1 MFSENRKQCLVLLLP
16 ALVILGLLTA
26 YPIVS
31 VIYHAFGEVD
41 RANNHYQFVGLANFR
56 TLFDDFFFVAAIKNT
71 LVFTVVASVAQVLL
85 GLGIALL
92 FHRRFP
98 GRRLALPLFI
108 YPMMIS
114 TMVCSAIWRAWFN
127 YDYGLLNTV
136 LTALGLPAQEW
147 LFNPHLALYAIAL
160 VDTWQWTPM
169 AFLIVLAGLQSIPKD
184 ISEAALVDGAKGWR
198 SFVYITLPQIKNQV
212 ILAFLLRAIDTFK
225 LFDKVYVMT
234 GGGPGNA
241 TETLS
246 MFVYKYGFRF
256 FDLGMASSSALVML
270 AISLAMTLFYARK
283 VMKGSTR

>member
-16 ALVILGLLTA
+16 ALAILGLLTA

-71 LVFTVVASVAQVLL
+71 LVFTVVASVAQVVL

-98 GRRLALPLFI
+98 GRRLVLPLFI

-114 TMVCSAIWRAWFN
+114 TMVCSAIWRAWFH

-198 SFVYITLPQIKNQV
+198 AFVYITLPQIKNQV

>member
-198 SFVYITLPQIKNQV
+198 AFVYITLPQIKNQV

>member
-1 MFSENRKQCLVLLLP
+1 MFSENRKQCLILLLP
-16 ALVILGLLTA
+16 ALAILGLLTA

-71 LVFTVVASVAQVLL
+71 LVFTVVASVAQVML

-114 TMVCSAIWRAWFN
+114 TMVCSAIWRAWFH

-198 SFVYITLPQIKNQV
+198 AFVYITLPQIKNQV

>member
-16 ALVILGLLTA
+16 ALAILGLLTA

-56 TLFDDFFFVAAIKNT
+56 TLFDDFFFVDAIKNT
-71 LVFTVVASVAQVLL
+71 LVFTVVASVAQVVL

-98 GRRLALPLFI
+98 GHRLALPLFI

-198 SFVYITLPQIKNQV
+198 AFVYITLPQIKNQV